1 MGASLIEGMTKL
13 LLKWRK
19 KIERGKLDMDNQKL
33 LKRSDQS
40 KSLELVKG
48 PIVCFTIRI
57 NMIYDQSISLL
68 MNQNFSFS
76 RWWWCCDKIEFLKN
90 CRIRSSYA
98 DFMHQWL
105 CFWKVI
111 RSSLFFFAGGLIHS
125 TLTLHHHHHH
135 HHQYW
140 PWRDVLK
147 TKLARFCLG
156 LLSNINRNTVVEQTR
171 RHIGKVLLF
180 IIASSVF
187 IFLEICTMSYKWWIK
202 SSIVI
207 THIIIFHSY
216 KNFSKGCAVVL

>member
-1 MGASLIEGMTKL
+1 MGTSLIEGMTKL

-105 CFWKVI
+105 CFWKLI
-111 RSSLFFFAGGLIHS
+111 RSSLFFFAGGLINNITIINIDLDVMSSRPNLPGSASVCCRTS
-125 TLTLHHHHHH
+125 T
-135 HHQYW
+135 
-140 PWRDVLK
+140 
-147 TKLARFCLG
+147 A
-156 LLSNINRNTVVEQTR
+156 TR
-171 RHIGKVLLF
+171 
-180 IIASSVF
+180 
-187 IFLEICTMSYKWWIK
+187 WW
-202 SSIVI
+202 SRQGG
-207 THIIIFHSY
+207 T
-216 KNFSKGCAVVL
+216 